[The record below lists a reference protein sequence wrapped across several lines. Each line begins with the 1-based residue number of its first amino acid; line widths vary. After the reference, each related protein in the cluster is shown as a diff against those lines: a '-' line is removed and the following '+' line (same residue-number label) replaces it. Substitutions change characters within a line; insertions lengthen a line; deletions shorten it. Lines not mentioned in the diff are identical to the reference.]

1 MIAKKFRVCIHKK
14 NVRGENKRMDIK
26 TLALQLH
33 RKHRGKIALKSK
45 VSVDNQHDLS
55 IYYTP
60 GVAEPCREIAKDK
73 SLVYEYTSKSNWVAV
88 VTNGTAVLGLGD
100 IGVHASLPV
109 MEGKAILFKQ
119 FGGVDAFPI
128 CIASKDVDEIVKTVK
143 LIETSFGGINLEDIG
158 APACFE
164 IEERLIESLDIPV
177 FHDDQHGTAVV
188 ALAALINSLKIVGKR
203 ISEVKIVINGAG
215 AAGIATA
222 KLLLKYGAKN
232 IVVCDKHGAIY
243 EGREE
248 DMNKYK
254 EEIAK
259 ITNREGIN
267 GSLKK
272 AIEGADV
279 FIGLSV
285 ANVLSEDDVK
295 KMSSNAIVMAMA
307 NPIPEIMPDI
317 AKKAGARIVC
327 TGRSDFN
334 NQVNNVLAFP
344 GIFRGALDVMAT
356 RITDEMK
363 IAAAEAIAKIAEEE
377 LSEDYVI
384 PKPFNKRV
392 AFEVA
397 LAVAKKAMEQKVA
410 RLYLND
416 DELTSRILSMLS
428 M

>member
-285 ANVLSEDDVK
+285 ANVLGEDDVK
-295 KMSSNAIVMAMA
+295 KMSANAIVMAMA

-397 LAVAKKAMEQKVA
+397 LAVAKKAMEQKIA

>member
-1 MIAKKFRVCIHKK
+1 MIAKKFRVYIHKK

-33 RKHRGKIALKSK
+33 RKNRGKIALKSK

-203 ISEVKIVINGAG
+203 ISEVKMVINGAG

>member
-1 MIAKKFRVCIHKK
+1 
-14 NVRGENKRMDIK
+14 MDIK

>member
-1 MIAKKFRVCIHKK
+1 MIAKKFRVYIHKK

-317 AKKAGARIVC
+317 AKKAGARIIC

-384 PKPFNKRV
+384 PKPFDKKV

>member
-1 MIAKKFRVCIHKK
+1 
-14 NVRGENKRMDIK
+14 MDVK

-33 RKHRGKIALKSK
+33 RQHRGKIALKSK

-60 GVAEPCREIAKDK
+60 GVAEPCREIAKDR

-100 IGVHASLPV
+100 IGVDASLPV

-128 CIASKDVDEIVKTVK
+128 CIASKDIDEIVKTVK

-164 IEERLIESLDIPV
+164 IEERLIENLDIPV

-188 ALAALINSLKIVGKR
+188 VLAALINSLKIVGKK

-232 IVVCDKHGAIY
+232 IIVCDKCGTIY

-248 DMNKYK
+248 DTNKYK

-259 ITNREGIN
+259 ITNKEGIK
-267 GSLKK
+267 GSLHR

-285 ANVLSEDDVK
+285 ANVLDEDDVR
-295 KMSSNAIVMAMA
+295 KMSSNAIIMAMA
-307 NPIPEIMPDI
+307 NPVPEIMPDV
-317 AKKAGARIVC
+317 AKRAGAKIVC

-377 LSEDYVI
+377 LSEDYII
-384 PKPFNKRV
+384 PKPFDKKV

>member
-1 MIAKKFRVCIHKK
+1 MIAKKFRVYIHKK

-254 EEIAK
+254 EEIAR

-285 ANVLSEDDVK
+285 ANVLGEDDVK
-295 KMSSNAIVMAMA
+295 KMSANAIVMAMA

>member
-1 MIAKKFRVCIHKK
+1 
-14 NVRGENKRMDIK
+14 MDIK

-33 RKHRGKIALKSK
+33 KEHKGKIAIKSK
-45 VSVDNQHDLS
+45 VSVSNQHGLS

-73 SLVYEYTSKSNWVAV
+73 SLVYEYTSKYNWVAV

-128 CIASKDVDEIVKTVK
+128 CIASKDVDEIVKTIK

-164 IEERLIESLDIPV
+164 IEEKLIESLDIPV

-232 IVVCDKHGAIY
+232 IVVCDRHGAIF

-259 ITNREGIN
+259 VTNREGIK
-267 GSLKK
+267 GLLSR

-285 ANVLSEDDVK
+285 ANILGEDDIK
-295 KMSSNAIVMAMA
+295 KMSNDAIVMAMA

-363 IAAAEAIAKIAEEE
+363 IAAAEAIAKVAEEE

-384 PKPFNKRV
+384 PKPFDKKV

>member
-1 MIAKKFRVCIHKK
+1 MIAKKFRVYIHKK

-73 SLVYEYTSKSNWVAV
+73 SLVYEYTSKTNWVAV

-285 ANVLSEDDVK
+285 ANVLGEDDVK
-295 KMSSNAIVMAMA
+295 KMSANAIVMAMA

-397 LAVAKKAMEQKVA
+397 LAVAKKAMEQKIA

>member
-317 AKKAGARIVC
+317 AKKAGARIIC

-384 PKPFNKRV
+384 PKPFDKKV

>member
-1 MIAKKFRVCIHKK
+1 MIAKKFRVYIHKK

-203 ISEVKIVINGAG
+203 ISEVKMVINGAG

-285 ANVLSEDDVK
+285 ANVLGEDDVK

-397 LAVAKKAMEQKVA
+397 LAVAKKAMEQKIA

>member
-1 MIAKKFRVCIHKK
+1 MIAKKFRVYIHKK

-384 PKPFNKRV
+384 PKPFDKKV

>member
-1 MIAKKFRVCIHKK
+1 MIAKKFRVYIHKK

-203 ISEVKIVINGAG
+203 ISEVKMVINGAG

-285 ANVLSEDDVK
+285 ANVLGEDDVK

-410 RLYLND
+410 RMYLND

>member
-1 MIAKKFRVCIHKK
+1 M
-14 NVRGENKRMDIK
+14 
-26 TLALQLH
+26 
-33 RKHRGKIALKSK
+33 
-45 VSVDNQHDLS
+45 
-55 IYYTP
+55 P
-60 GVAEPCREIAKDK
+60 
-73 SLVYEYTSKSNWVAV
+73 
-88 VTNGTAVLGLGD
+88 
-100 IGVHASLPV
+100 
-109 MEGKAILFKQ
+109 
-119 FGGVDAFPI
+119 
-128 CIASKDVDEIVKTVK
+128 
-143 LIETSFGGINLEDIG
+143 
-158 APACFE
+158 
-164 IEERLIESLDIPV
+164 
-177 FHDDQHGTAVV
+177 
-188 ALAALINSLKIVGKR
+188 
-203 ISEVKIVINGAG
+203 G

-285 ANVLSEDDVK
+285 ANVLGEDDVK

-307 NPIPEIMPDI
+307 NPIPENY
-317 AKKAGARIVC
+317 ARYCKKAGARIVC
-327 TGRSDFN
+327 TGRPDFN

>member
-1 MIAKKFRVCIHKK
+1 MIAKKFRVYIHKK

-285 ANVLSEDDVK
+285 ANVLGEDDVK

>member
-1 MIAKKFRVCIHKK
+1 
-14 NVRGENKRMDIK
+14 MDVK

-33 RKHRGKIALKSK
+33 RQHRGKIALKSK

-60 GVAEPCREIAKDK
+60 GVAEPCREIAKNK

-100 IGVHASLPV
+100 IGVDASLPV

-232 IVVCDKHGAIY
+232 IVVCDKHGTIY

-259 ITNREGIN
+259 ITNKEGIK
-267 GSLKK
+267 GSLHR

-285 ANVLSEDDVK
+285 ANVLNEDDIK
-295 KMSSNAIVMAMA
+295 KMSNDAIVMAMA

-317 AKKAGARIVC
+317 AKRAGARIVC

-363 IAAAEAIAKIAEEE
+363 IAAAEAIAKVAEEE

-384 PKPFNKRV
+384 PKPFDKKV

>member
-1 MIAKKFRVCIHKK
+1 
-14 NVRGENKRMDIK
+14 MDVK

-33 RKHRGKIALKSK
+33 RQHRGKIALKSK

-60 GVAEPCREIAKDK
+60 GVAEPCREIVKNK
-73 SLVYEYTSKSNWVAV
+73 FLVYEYTSKSNWVAV

-128 CIASKDVDEIVKTVK
+128 CIDSKDVEEIVKTVK
-143 LIETSFGGINLEDIG
+143 LIETSFGGINLEDIA

-164 IEERLIESLDIPV
+164 IEQKLIESLDIPV

-188 ALAALINSLKIVGKR
+188 ALAALINSLKIVRKR
-203 ISEVKIVINGAG
+203 ISDVKIVINGAG

-222 KLLLKYGAKN
+222 KLLLKYGARN
-232 IVVCDKHGAIY
+232 IVICDKCGAIY
-243 EGREE
+243 EGREK

-254 EEIAK
+254 EEIAR
-259 ITNREGIN
+259 ITNKEGIK
-267 GSLKK
+267 GSLHR

-285 ANVLSEDDVK
+285 ANVLNEDDIK
-295 KMSSNAIVMAMA
+295 KMSNDAIVMAMA

-363 IAAAEAIAKIAEEE
+363 IAAAEAIAKVAEEE

-384 PKPFNKRV
+384 PKPFDKKV

-397 LAVAKKAMEQKVA
+397 LAVAKKAVEQKVA
-410 RLYLND
+410 RLDLND
-416 DELTSRILSMLS
+416 EELRTRILSMLNI
-428 M
+428 

>member
-1 MIAKKFRVCIHKK
+1 
-14 NVRGENKRMDIK
+14 MDIK

-285 ANVLSEDDVK
+285 ANVLGEDDVK
-295 KMSSNAIVMAMA
+295 KMSANAIVMAMA

-397 LAVAKKAMEQKVA
+397 LAVAKKAMEQKIA

>member
-1 MIAKKFRVCIHKK
+1 
-14 NVRGENKRMDIK
+14 MDIK

-73 SLVYEYTSKSNWVAV
+73 SLVYEYTSKTNWVAV

-285 ANVLSEDDVK
+285 ANVLGEDDVK
-295 KMSSNAIVMAMA
+295 KMSANAIVMAMA

-397 LAVAKKAMEQKVA
+397 LAVAKKAMEQKIA

>member
-1 MIAKKFRVCIHKK
+1 MIDKKCRVYIHKK
-14 NVRGENKRMDIK
+14 NVRGESKRMDIK

-285 ANVLSEDDVK
+285 ANVLGEDDVK

-344 GIFRGALDVMAT
+344 GIFRGALDVMTT

-363 IAAAEAIAKIAEEE
+363 IAAAEAIAKIAEKE

-410 RLYLND
+410 RLYLDD

>member
-1 MIAKKFRVCIHKK
+1 MW
-14 NVRGENKRMDIK
+14 RGENKRMDIK

-203 ISEVKIVINGAG
+203 ISEVKMVINGAG

-285 ANVLSEDDVK
+285 ANVLGEDDVK

>member
-1 MIAKKFRVCIHKK
+1 MIAKKFRVYIHKK

-272 AIEGADV
+272 AIESADV

-363 IAAAEAIAKIAEEE
+363 IAAAEAIAKIAEKE

>member
-1 MIAKKFRVCIHKK
+1 
-14 NVRGENKRMDIK
+14 MDIK

-33 RKHRGKIALKSK
+33 RQHRGKISLKSK

-60 GVAEPCREIAKDK
+60 GVAEPCREIAKNK

-100 IGVHASLPV
+100 IGVDASLPV

-188 ALAALINSLKIVGKR
+188 VLAALINSLKIVGKK

-232 IVVCDKHGAIY
+232 IIVCDKCGTIY

-259 ITNREGIN
+259 ITNKEGIK
-267 GSLKK
+267 GSLHR

-285 ANVLSEDDVK
+285 ANVLNEDDIK
-295 KMSSNAIVMAMA
+295 KMSNDAIVMAMA

-317 AKKAGARIVC
+317 AKRAGARIVC

-363 IAAAEAIAKIAEEE
+363 IAAAEAIAKVAEEE
-377 LSEDYVI
+377 LSEDYII
-384 PKPFNKRV
+384 PKPFDKKV